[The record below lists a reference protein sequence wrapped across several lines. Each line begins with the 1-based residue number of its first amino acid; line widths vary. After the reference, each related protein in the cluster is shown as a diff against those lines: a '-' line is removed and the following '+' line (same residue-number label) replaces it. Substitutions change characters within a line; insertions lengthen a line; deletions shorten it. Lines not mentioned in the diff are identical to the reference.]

1 LSNPKRKS
9 NNKKVKIMLFD
20 VILTDW
26 NLYHFFIM
34 WFSQYDIILIFL
46 FSLETNEAILKS
58 AYDCRWNW
66 HRNDS
71 RFFGPYKPLKGHRSQ
86 FAIRRKRRAGEK
98 VAQIRVTSRSEL
110 TETDSLGTSIHR
122 APIFSGPFIDFF
134 SLLPLN
140 AVLLLPNE
148 RSGVERSKNDHDRD
162 AERDDF
168 ACLPR
173 HHPRSN
179 FDEMNKHRVQ
189 TPRVFREWRTR
200 GSWTS
205 CGRNRLRN

>member
-1 LSNPKRKS
+1 
-9 NNKKVKIMLFD
+9 MLFD

-58 AYDCRWNW
+58 AYDCRWDW

-140 AVLLLPNE
+140 
-148 RSGVERSKNDHDRD
+148 
-162 AERDDF
+162 
-168 ACLPR
+168 
-173 HHPRSN
+173 
-179 FDEMNKHRVQ
+179 
-189 TPRVFREWRTR
+189 R
-200 GSWTS
+200 GSFTAEWTKRS
-205 CGRNRLRN
+205 RAKQEWPRPRRRARWLRLSPSLPSSF